1 MGLISLF
8 RRSPREL
15 DVHAFAR
22 SAARIREEVRHR
34 VADCVRTGD
43 GSPARLRQILHEVF
57 IELYARTYTPSELT
71 AYMFIAARI
80 MRGAVIDAGLARG
93 RRLGGVEISRWA
105 LEQWLIRVEAY
116 NPVGARM
123 VDLHY
128 FAGCSVRETARV
140 LGMSPRT
147 VLGDLRFSKE
157 FLQARLERTA
167 KR

>member
-1 MGLISLF
+1 MSLIGLF
-8 RRSPREL
+8 RRQPREL

-22 SAARIREEVRHR
+22 SAAIIRDEVSRR
-34 VADCVRTGD
+34 VTDGLRTGVISD
-43 GSPARLRQILHEVF
+43 AYLRQVLHDVF
-57 IELYARTYTPSELT
+57 VELYGRTYTPSELT
-71 AYMFIAARI
+71 AYALIAARL
-80 MRGAVIDAGLARG
+80 MRGVVLDAGLARG
-93 RRLGGVEISRWA
+93 RSLGGVEITRWT

-147 VLGDLRFSKE
+147 VLGDLRFSKQ